1 MAESAVD
8 DENFELVDYTAA
20 SSWERFVACVERQ
33 LHAWRVSDGSS
44 GDFDLDELYSVCSQL
59 VVRRKQDRDDVVSQV
74 AQLCTRTAELTY
86 NDSTYILTL
95 SVHPLLAAAPHDKQ
109 SAFERQFPAIHV
121 P

>member
-44 GDFDLDELYSVCSQL
+44 GDFDLDELYS
-59 VVRRKQDRDDVVSQV
+59 
-74 AQLCTRTAELTY
+74 
-86 NDSTYILTL
+86 
-95 SVHPLLAAAPHDKQ
+95 
-109 SAFERQFPAIHV
+109 
-121 P
+121 